1 MPPTANAKPN
11 TPKPAAKRAP
21 KRGTAP
27 PRAALHSA
35 SAQVGAQVIGLQEA
49 IRRRPRPT
57 KRVGWGLFQDDVR
70 RGRLISLA
78 GLAILSALALN
89 FATSPDYVVASVSVQ
104 GTTTLS
110 AADANRLAG
119 VAGLN
124 IFLVDPQAV
133 AARLS
138 QSAFIKGV
146 SVETALP
153 NQVIIHV
160 EERRPSVVWVL
171 KDNTPYLIS
180 EDGILMSQATT
191 LDGYVVVY
199 DQESDPASFT
209 IGMPLEHE
217 DAVDTAQR
225 LYMMLPPATGLHI
238 STLEWQNA
246 TGGITVV
253 TDTDQRLEIGDST
266 QLDTKIRIAAAM
278 IADLKAR
285 NVAWSRLD
293 LRAPERP
300 AVIK

>member
-1 MPPTANAKPN
+1 MPPTSTKPN
-11 TPKPAAKRAP
+11 TPKPAPKRAA

-35 SAQVGAQVIGLQEA
+35 SAQMGAQVIGLQEA

-78 GLAILSALALN
+78 G
-89 FATSPDYVVASVSVQ
+89 
-104 GTTTLS
+104 
-110 AADANRLAG
+110 

-133 AARLS
+133 AAHLS

-225 LYMMLPPATGLHI
+225 LYMMLPPATGMHI
-238 STLEWQNA
+238 SMLEWQNA
-246 TGGITVV
+246 TGGITV
-253 TDTDQRLEIGDST
+253 
-266 QLDTKIRIAAAM
+266 
-278 IADLKAR
+278 
-285 NVAWSRLD
+285 
-293 LRAPERP
+293 
-300 AVIK
+300 